1 MERAGQWLG
10 RLRESYNL
18 LRVKLGGGA
27 AVMPPLEQDALSDSL
42 QTCYRH
48 LSQTSR
54 SFAAVLP
61 ALDGELRHAVCIF
74 YLVLRALDTVE
85 DDMTIA
91 LQTKIPLLRDF
102 HSYLYQPEW
111 RYMESTDKYKQ
122 VLEDFP
128 TISLEFRN
136 LSKVYQDVIADVCRK
151 MGAGMAE
158 FLQRKVD
165 SLHEWDKYCHC
176 VVGLVYIGLSHLF
189 SILEL
194 EDPIV
199 GQDTEVANSMGV
211 FIEKTVLIRD
221 YLEDQLAGREFWPRE
236 VWSRYAKELSDLAKP
251 ENIDAA
257 VQCLNELITN
267 ALQHIPDVLTY
278 LSRLKNQRLF
288 NFCAIPQ
295 VMAIATLAA
304 CYNNKQVFRGVVKIR
319 KGQVVTLMMDATNMQ
334 AVKAIMYQY
343 VGEIYRKI
351 PSTDPSSNKTQQIA
365 VSIQTI
371 CSPSGTV
378 VLRNRYSP
386 IYLSC
391 AMLLAVLSWQ
401 YLSTMSEVLEEDV
414 QVSEN

>member
-165 SLHEWDKYCHC
+165 SLHEWDK
-176 VVGLVYIGLSHLF
+176 
-189 SILEL
+189 L